1 MSLLPHSPAYPYCMI
16 FLLGSSLLWSQITP
30 SQAAEAHRAPD
41 SISDNENIRES
52 SGENASMPTD
62 FIYLRSVKAGI
73 RLRDKVDHVIYFYG
87 LMFMHKQERQEM
99 RDQDGGA

>member
-1 MSLLPHSPAYPYCMI
+1 
-16 FLLGSSLLWSQITP
+16 
-30 SQAAEAHRAPD
+30 
-41 SISDNENIRES
+41 
-52 SGENASMPTD
+52 MPTD